1 MLLYFFL
8 KCWVYIFIKKINV
21 QKIYVAAQPV
31 PPPFEMT
38 TPLYVYNVVVR
49 IL

>member
-1 MLLYFFL
+1 MY
-8 KCWVYIFIKKINV
+8 KE
-21 QKIYVAAQPV
+21 IYVATQPV

-38 TPLYVYNVVVR
+38 TPLYVYNVHVVVR

>member
-1 MLLYFFL
+1 MY
-8 KCWVYIFIKKINV
+8 KE
-21 QKIYVAAQPV
+21 IYVATQPV